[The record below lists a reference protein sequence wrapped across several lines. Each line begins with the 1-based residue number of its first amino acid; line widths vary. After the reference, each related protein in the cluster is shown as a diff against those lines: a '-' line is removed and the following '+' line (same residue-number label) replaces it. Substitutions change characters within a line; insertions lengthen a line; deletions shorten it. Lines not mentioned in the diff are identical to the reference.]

1 MVNLTVT
8 VYMIFQ
14 GLSPSFWGSLA
25 DLWGR
30 RPVYLATLVVYMGS
44 CIGLALAPKYYVLLI
59 LRMLQAFGSSSV
71 IAIGAG
77 VVGDIATPSE
87 RGSYFGLFSM
97 GQMLGPVIGKSKLLI
112 YSGR

>member
-1 MVNLTVT
+1 
-8 VYMIFQ
+8 MIFQ

-44 CIGLALAPKYYVLLI
+44 CIGLALAPHYYVLLI

-97 GQMLGPVIGKSKLLI
+97 GQMLGPVIGK
-112 YSGR
+112 